1 MSWTGGNAML
11 YILIAGV
18 AATAFWRFAGVFL
31 STGLSEDG
39 AVIAWVKAV
48 STALVAGL
56 IARIVIFPPGAL
68 ADVSTPLRLGAFALS
83 VAVYFATRRNMGYG
97 ILTGT
102 AALIGGHL
110 LGL

>member
-1 MSWTGGNAML
+1 MSWSAGEAML
-11 YILIAGV
+11 YIVIAGV
-18 AATAFWRFAGVFL
+18 LATNIWRFAGVFL

-39 AVIAWVKAV
+39 PVIAWVKAV

-68 ADVSTPLRLGAFALS
+68 ADISTPLRLGAFALA
-83 VAVYFATRRNMGYG
+83 VGVYFATRRNMGAG

-102 AALIGGHL
+102 GALIAGHM